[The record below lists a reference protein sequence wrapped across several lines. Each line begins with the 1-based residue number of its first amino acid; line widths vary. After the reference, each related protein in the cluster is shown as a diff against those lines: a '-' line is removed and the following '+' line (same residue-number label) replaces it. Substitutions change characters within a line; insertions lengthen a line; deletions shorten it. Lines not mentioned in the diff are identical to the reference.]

1 MPPASSSS
9 ATLTGVAVQD
19 AHLNLDPAVY
29 AANYN
34 RIPFPFTHN
43 LHQLEIFQFDA
54 ICDLAAR
61 YDTAYADFF
70 IAESAAAP
78 GSAFFDAPQVH
89 LKPKEAI
96 AQLDARPTRILLKRL
111 ENHDPQF
118 KALADS
124 LIGELRAM
132 PGGLGDLPIQRMQ
145 TSMFIS
151 SAAATTP
158 LHFDPEVNF
167 FFQIEGDKNYRVYP
181 PTEVTEPE
189 LESFYSKGKVSI
201 GQLDITKLN
210 PAEENF
216 YPLKAGL
223 GFHQPQN
230 APHWVQTGAS
240 RSISYSIVFET
251 TSDRALARTRAFNH
265 YERLLGMKPATPG
278 EHPQVDAV
286 KSEVAG
292 PLGIARKVV
301 DKLRKA

>member
-1 MPPASSSS
+1 MASASSAILPRVS
-9 ATLTGVAVQD
+9 LQD
-19 AHLNLDPAVY
+19 VHLDIDPAIY
-29 AANYN
+29 ASQYN
-34 RIPFPFTHN
+34 RVPFPFTHN
-43 LHQLEIFQFDA
+43 LHQLDIFQFDA

-61 YDTAYADFF
+61 YSEAYSDFYV
-70 IAESAAAP
+70 AESAAAA
-78 GSAFFDAPQVH
+78 GSAFFDAAQVH

-96 AQLDARPTRILLKRL
+96 DQIDARPTRILLKRL
-111 ENHDPQF
+111 ENHDKQF
-118 KALADS
+118 RELADL
-124 LIGELRAM
+124 LISQLRAM

-167 FFQIEGDKNYRVYP
+167 FAQIEGEKNYHVYP
-181 PTEVTEPE
+181 PTEVSEPE
-189 LESFYSKGKVSI
+189 LESFYSKGKISI

-210 PAEENF
+210 PKEEHLYN
-216 YPLKAGL
+216 LQAGR

-240 RSISYSIVFET
+240 RSISYSVVFET
-251 TSDRALARTRAFNH
+251 SADRTLARTRAFNH
-265 YERLLGMKPATPG
+265 YERMLGMNPTPPG
-278 EHPQVDAV
+278 ENPQIDTV

-301 DKLRKA
+301 DKLRKS